1 MLFNTDFEDSE
12 AVLKEVQKIKSNFK
26 QRYNQS
32 PLNTVAEYNEASWST
47 ANAYDNYICQLE
59 YYYFLDEVEQL
70 LEKNPTEVSENLR
83 KASHLAL
90 NKNDLVVG
98 YVGNNTQLETLKAQI
113 QSLIK
118 VLPSDI
124 VEEADY
130 SQLKQYDNVG
140 IKIDS
145 TMNYNMLGASY
156 EDLGI
161 ELDGKYIPILS
172 VIGENYTLPQVRYQN
187 NVYSTIEEASTY
199 GLYFITYMDPY
210 IHQTLEVYKGIDE
223 FIEGYDLTQEALD
236 RYILKAFS
244 TYTIG
249 TGELSGAL
257 GAINNKLVVYTSED
271 ELKLLNQIKSTK
283 VEDFKAFADV
293 VRKLEEKGT
302 FTTAGNTHNLSE
314 HKGLYDEI
322 MGLEK
327 DNE

>member
-1 MLFNTDFEDSE
+1 
-12 AVLKEVQKIKSNFK
+12 
-26 QRYNQS
+26 
-32 PLNTVAEYNEASWST
+32 
-47 ANAYDNYICQLE
+47 
-59 YYYFLDEVEQL
+59 
-70 LEKNPTEVSENLR
+70 
-83 KASHLAL
+83 
-90 NKNDLVVG
+90 
-98 YVGNNTQLETLKAQI
+98 
-113 QSLIK
+113 
-118 VLPSDI
+118 
-124 VEEADY
+124 
-130 SQLKQYDNVG
+130 
-140 IKIDS
+140 
-145 TMNYNMLGASY
+145 
-156 EDLGI
+156 
-161 ELDGKYIPILS
+161 
-172 VIGENYTLPQVRYQN
+172 
-187 NVYSTIEEASTY
+187 
-199 GLYFITYMDPY
+199 MDPY

-257 GAINNKLVVYTSED
+257 GAINNKLVGYTLED